1 MTRIALTTVA
11 MLLAMGAAFAG
22 SDHYGA
28 DGVSQAATVGSDT
41 SVTASIPKHNT
52 VKPAPKV
59 DTEMKTGAA
68 GAADWPGPPSDN
80 WGN

>member
-1 MTRIALTTVA
+1 MTRIAFVA
-11 MLLAMGAAFAG
+11 AAILAAAMGTASAG

-28 DGVSQAATVGSDT
+28 DGMNQATVGADT
-41 SVTASIPKHNT
+41 NVTASILRHKT

-59 DTEMKTGAA
+59 DTEMKTGAT

>member
-1 MTRIALTTVA
+1 MIRIAFVA
-11 MLLAMGAAFAG
+11 AATLAAAMSTASAG

-28 DGVSQAATVGSDT
+28 DGVNQAATGADT
-41 SVTASIPKHNT
+41 NITASIPRHKT

-59 DTEMKTGAA
+59 DTEMKTGATGPA
-68 GAADWPGPPSDN
+68 NWPGPPSDN